1 MARGMTPRRL
11 LIGAVAAVAVLAILS
26 VPFVLKKDHSS
37 APAAPSAQIPSPAE
51 ERAAAEA
58 EAEPR
63 RRVLPPV
70 GGIYLGVSNH
80 SLASGE
86 SSIDS
91 WAREHGA
98 RPRIVN
104 WYQQWLSGE
113 QRFRTD
119 WALRVFRQGA
129 VPMVTWEPWSAPK
142 GEIHTALQPDINLQ
156 QIAGGAHDAYI
167 RAYARTVAAFGQ
179 PVLIRLAHEM
189 NGTWYPWGVH
199 VNGNTPALYVKAW
212 RHVHR
217 LFDAAGA
224 DNVSWVWSINNIE
237 GRPGENHDL
246 AEYYPGPRWVDWVS
260 TSGFN
265 WGDAYSWSSWRTG
278 DSLFGGTYT
287 ALSAFGKPIM
297 ISEIGTTGSGG
308 DAYSWIGETLA
319 TLRTD
324 YPLLRAVAFYD
335 DVDGGGLDF
344 RLLGPTLRAIAQPG
358 ALGHGWLQHLR
369 LRELG

>member
-1 MARGMTPRRL
+1 MAPRMTPRRL
-11 LIGAVAAVAVLAILS
+11 LIGIAAAIAALAIVTL
-26 VPFVLKKDHSS
+26 PLLLNRDDPG
-37 APAAPSAQIPSPAE
+37 APPTPAAHIPSPAE

-58 EAEPR
+58 ESEPR
-63 RRVLPPV
+63 RHVLPPER
-70 GGIYLGVSNH
+70 GIYLGVSNY

-86 SSIDS
+86 STIDNWS
-91 WAREHGA
+91 RTHGA

-119 WALRVFRQGA
+119 WALRTFRQDA
-129 VPMVTWEPWSAPK
+129 MPMVTWEPWSAPQ
-142 GEIHTALQPDINLQ
+142 GEIHTALQPEISLQ
-156 QIAGGAHDAYI
+156 RIVDGAHDAYL
-167 RAYARTVAAFGQ
+167 RTYARTVAAYGQ
-179 PVLIRLAHEM
+179 PVLLRLAHEM

-217 LFDAAGA
+217 IFDAAGA
-224 DNVSWVWSINNIE
+224 DNVSWVWSINNLE

-246 AEYYPGPRWVDWVS
+246 DEYYPGSRWVDWVS

-265 WGDAYSWSSWRTG
+265 WGDAYSWSSWRTA
-278 DSLFGGTYT
+278 DSLFGATYT
-287 ALSAFGKPIM
+287 ALSSFGKPIM

-308 DAYSWIGETLA
+308 DPHAWIGQTLA
-319 TLRTD
+319 RLRTG
-324 YPLLRAVAFYD
+324 YPLLRAVLFYD
-335 DVDGGGLDF
+335 DIDGGGLDF
-344 RLLGPTLRAIAQPG
+344 RLRGPTVRAIAQPG
-358 ALGHGWLQHLR
+358 ALGHNWLQPLR